1 MAQRHRASLAGVGYI
16 AAMRRFGR
24 RPADPPIPRS
34 IRLLGRVRPL
44 VADPRLPYAAR
55 RRILAVI
62 RAAAAKLDVEA
73 AAGRLSTDDRRYL
86 AALTRFGLARGRSG
100 QMRGA
105 FVFGLADVRASG
117 DTAYWASA
125 LVHDGVHAWRQ
136 ALGRRWMD
144 EVGPCEAQIDYL
156 RRTHGDAR
164 LIAHIAA
171 FRDSRA
177 GQRRRLGEAV

>member
-1 MAQRHRASLAGVGYI
+1 MTSRY
-16 AAMRRFGR
+16 GR
-24 RPADPPIPRS
+24 RPADPPVPRFV
-34 IRLLGRVRPL
+34 RLLGRVRPL

-62 RAAAAKLDVEA
+62 AAAATKLEAEA
-73 AAGRLSTDDRRYL
+73 AAGRLSADDRRYL
-86 AALTRFGLARGRSG
+86 AALTRFAMAAGRSG

-105 FVFGLADVRASG
+105 FVFGHADACASG
-117 DTAYWASA
+117 DGAYWASA

-136 ALGRRWMD
+136 ARARRWRD
-144 EVGPCEAQIDYL
+144 EVGPCEAQLDYL
-156 RRTHGDAR
+156 RRTGGDPG

-177 GQRRRLGEAV
+177 GQRRRLQEPAVTP